1 MPASVNSGLEPTGN
15 KIVQSSST
23 LRCAEPASGKLLVVT
38 AVGRWGDRFKDSRFP
53 GDVTIHGA
61 LMTETWRCVR
71 GSFAPIRLRSGVM
84 SWAGMMLLQ
93 VLKHGVRVHT
103 S

>member
-1 MPASVNSGLEPTGN
+1 MPASVNSGLYN

-71 GSFAPIRLRSGVM
+71 GSLTRSASSQG
-84 SWAGMMLLQ
+84 SC
-93 VLKHGVRVHT
+93 HGLE
-103 S
+103 